1 MNFGAILGLAQT
13 AAGFFGGGQSS
24 CHWCARD
31 NKWECS
37 QGCPN
42 GQGSDGC
49 CVMPAPPPVQAAQAA
64 AATATT
70 GTGSNLDDLLARLGL
85 VDLLAGTTPASATA
99 GAGAVGA
106 GSGQAVP
113 QDSGNVTALTG
124 AVPAIL
130 TAAPA
135 SRWPLVIALA
145 IVAVAVV
152 WYLTHRK
159 KTAS

>member
-1 MNFGAILGLAQT
+1 MNFGAILGLLPSI
-13 AAGFFGGGQSS
+13 AGLFQGGPSS

-49 CVMPAPPPVQAAQAA
+49 CNNPAPPPVQAAQAA
-64 AATATT
+64 ATTATT
-70 GTGSNLDDLLARLGL
+70 GTGGNVEDLLARLGL
-85 VDLLAGTTPASATA
+85 TNLLTGTTPASATA

-124 AVPAIL
+124 AAPTIV

-135 SRWPLVIALA
+135 SPWPLLLALA

-152 WYLTHRK
+152 WYLTHRTQ
-159 KTAS
+159 TA